1 MTLLQTNTALNEGN
15 SGGALFNMYGQ
26 VVGIT
31 NMKMISASS
40 GIEGIGFAIPSS
52 TVKTVVSALL
62 ADGEVK
68 GRPSIGITVGEI
80 PEEASEQYGLPA
92 GLYVASVTEGTDAFK
107 QGIKEGDIILEAEG
121 TPVKKTDELNDLKN
135 TMQVGDRISLKIW
148 RDGKEMH
155 FSIML
160 MDTNEV
166 YK

>member
-1 MTLLQTNTALNEGN
+1 MTATGVNA
-15 SGGALFNMYGQ
+15 
-26 VVGIT
+26 
-31 NMKMISASS
+31 K
-40 GIEGIGFAIPSS
+40 
-52 TVKTVVSALL
+52 
-62 ADGEVK
+62 
-68 GRPSIGITVGEI
+68 
-80 PEEASEQYGLPA
+80 EEASEQYGLPA